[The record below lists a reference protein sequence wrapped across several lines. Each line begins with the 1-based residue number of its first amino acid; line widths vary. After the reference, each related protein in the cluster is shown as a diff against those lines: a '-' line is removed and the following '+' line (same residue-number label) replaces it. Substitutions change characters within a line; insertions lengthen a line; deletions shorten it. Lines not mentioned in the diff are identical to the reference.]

1 MKRMVFGVA
10 LAFVFAGA
18 TPAMAQLPR
27 FEIEPYAGAYIP
39 LTNLISEEILLDELT
54 AKQKTSL
61 AIGGRLTAWLTG
73 PVGLEGNFMYAFSDA
88 ESSDG
93 TETSDTTAHVYA
105 ADARLVFRIGV
116 PVAPVSFH
124 INGGIA
130 LIGRGGDAYE
140 EVTQGKTDVGGVV
153 GLGTRIKLPGM
164 FAIRVDADGF
174 VYQSELTIQDED
186 LGEFTFDK
194 QWQADLVL
202 SAGVA
207 FGFGVL

>member
-1 MKRMVFGVA
+1 MKRTVCCVA
-10 LAFVFAGA
+10 LALVFAGA

-27 FEIEPYAGAYIP
+27 FEIAPYVGAYIP
-39 LTNLISEEILLDELT
+39 LTNLLSEEIFLEEFT
-54 AKQKTSL
+54 ASQKTSL
-61 AIGGRLTAWLTG
+61 AVGGRVTAWLAG
-73 PVGLEGNFMYAFSDA
+73 PLGLEGNFMYAFSDA
-88 ESSDG
+88 ESNDG
-93 TETSDTTAHVYA
+93 TETSDTSAYVYA

-124 INGGIA
+124 ISGGIA

-174 VYQSELTIQDED
+174 VYQSELTIDDVD

-202 SAGVA
+202 SAGLVI
-207 FGFGVL
+207 GFGVL